1 MKPYGKVLPIL
12 VCLILNHFDLYMLFK
27 KNEMPLHAFSFL
39 HKLRHQWTF
48 SEKNISGFPR
58 CFWTQSTHI
67 ISESNNHHSRE

>member
-1 MKPYGKVLPIL
+1 
-12 VCLILNHFDLYMLFK
+12 
-27 KNEMPLHAFSFL
+27 MPLRAFSFL

-67 ISESNNHHSRE
+67 ISESNNHHSREWWTPKQLWTELNNCSL